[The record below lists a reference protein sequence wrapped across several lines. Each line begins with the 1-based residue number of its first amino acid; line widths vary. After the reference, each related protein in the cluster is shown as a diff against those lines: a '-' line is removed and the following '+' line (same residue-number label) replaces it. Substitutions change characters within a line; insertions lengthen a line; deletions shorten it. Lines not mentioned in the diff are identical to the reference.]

1 MIGGIRKFARSKWAI
16 VLLFIP
22 LIVSFG
28 IFGFNDPFSG
38 VMGGGFVQVGDH
50 QVRQLD
56 VSRAVDGELNR
67 IREES
72 GEILTPRDAAR
83 RGLTQQILG
92 QRILRASLL
101 AYADKIG
108 VKASAT
114 AVSNMLKGAPLF
126 KDALGR
132 INMEAVARYAEQ
144 QGMTLEEFQN
154 DLRHS
159 LTAEYVRD
167 AAFTGVVTPEI
178 LTRPLLN
185 YFGETR
191 TLSIARLTKASILE
205 PKAPTGEELRA
216 WYAQHAG
223 DFRQPERRRI
233 SILSYSD
240 ADFMDKVPVSDAD
253 IKAQYDRRIREFS
266 TPETRF
272 VAQFTGERA
281 ALQGFVDIAKQGV
294 ALDEALRRSPG
305 VTRAELT
312 LKPGDLTDKQYNDF
326 VFAIPPNAIQGPL
339 QVGETWYAVQVTSIE
354 QGVATPLEQ
363 VREQIRE
370 EIAKTEARR
379 MYDGTYKS
387 FYDMAGGI
395 SLEEISQQIGA
406 PVIELAPI
414 DQNGQTASGRR
425 SSLAEK
431 HAQAVRALF
440 TLSVG
445 QTTDVI
451 EGDNERAI
459 LRVDEIVAPH
469 TLAFEDV
476 QADVKVRFLAEEG
489 ERAANK
495 LANDMAAAVKAG
507 RTFEQAAAAS
517 RMATLGAVD
526 VMRAGGAAI
535 DQQVQAGAFNLQVG
549 DTAVVR
555 GQGNEPWVVR
565 VDKVTP
571 VTPEAEAGLRAQIDS
586 QIVRSLGNDLQ
597 ETFIRGIQK
606 EVKVDTNE
614 QAIQAY
620 LENLTKDE
628 AQ

>member
-1 MIGGIRKFARSKWAI
+1 
-16 VLLFIP
+16 
-22 LIVSFG
+22 
-28 IFGFNDPFSG
+28 
-38 VMGGGFVQVGDH
+38 
-50 QVRQLD
+50 
-56 VSRAVDGELNR
+56 
-67 IREES
+67 
-72 GEILTPRDAAR
+72 
-83 RGLTQQILG
+83 
-92 QRILRASLL
+92 
-101 AYADKIG
+101 
-108 VKASAT
+108 
-114 AVSNMLKGAPLF
+114 
-126 KDALGR
+126 
-132 INMEAVARYAEQ
+132 MEAVARYAEQ

-281 ALQGFVDIAKQGV
+281 ALQGFVDIVKQGV

-312 LKPGDLTDKQYNDF
+312 LKPGDLTDKKYNDF

-339 QVGETWYAVQVTSIE
+339 QVGETWYVVQVTSIE

-379 MYDGTYKS
+379 MYDGTYES